1 MGRRGARDTGYPA
14 AMAAAGARNV
24 ERTVYWLNVIMST
37 PFGPP
42 LDELKASEAF
52 ASVRNEPAFKELLAK
67 FERR

>member
-42 LDELKASEAF
+42 LDELKTGEAF
-52 ASVRNEPAFKELLAK
+52 AAIYNKPVFN
-67 FERR
+67 